1 MRFKFTKG
9 KCTHIVFMDSDRL
22 FAPIVSDGGR
32 KQLLATFATFA
43 TLASKT
49 CQVQRVFAHVV
60 RMFRAVRVV

>member
-22 FAPIVSDGGR
+22 FDPIVSDGGR

-43 TLASKT
+43 T
-49 CQVQRVFAHVV
+49 FATQKITN
-60 RMFRAVRVV
+60 